1 MSRKYVQSYTHP
13 TLKDFFLHFLGK
25 SNKINGKMN
34 YKKLSITHIL
44 LSKIPKITQKTTKI
58 NTKTHNPAQKQQLS
72 YTKHTSSY
80 TNCKTYTI
88 QN

>member
-1 MSRKYVQSYTHP
+1 MSRKYVQSYTYP
-13 TLKDFFLHFLGK
+13 TLKDFFLHFSGK

-58 NTKTHNPAQKQQLS
+58 NTKIHNPTQK
-72 YTKHTSSY
+72 T
-80 TNCKTYTI
+80 TI
-88 QN
+88 ILH